1 MVEPTGFTPK
11 RNMLKT
17 FLLGALA
24 LFGVVCLF
32 QSGAIGHVR
41 LVGHHGLAGEVHH
54 IDEGDLQE
62 AMENMLHVM
71 KAMSNPLQLKE
82 ALQNSPMANEPEV
95 KAMLENPEQLEQELK
110 AVRELAGLVAL
121 ALQQVQ
127 QEPETA
133 QGAVDQMQ
141 KVLDQAHE
149 MIHVPGLRKLLLE
162 AQAAQQES
170 GRKLL
175 DGLTAAQK
183 LQMLPLVMPLFAE
196 RADGFQVPAMTA
208 GARAR
213 TAAPT
218 MQAMDNL
225 KTLAKEL
232 NPVVGYWDPLNLA
245 GGEFWDQSQEATI
258 GFLRHAEI
266 KHGRVAMAAFVG
278 YCVQSNFHFP
288 WKLTGEISFDD
299 IAAAGGPPDQWDA
312 LPTNAKLQI
321 ILFIGFLEFW
331 SENNYVLASSGQTH
345 YMRGGKPGAFP
356 SLKKEIPHP
365 IPFELFDPF
374 NLQKNKSDE
383 WKAEKLRTEINNGRL
398 AMLGIMA
405 FLAESKVPGSVP
417 ALGGLGIA
425 PYSGEVMAPFSSGDV
440 GLPFV
445 SGMLE
450 SNPIGSFR

>member
-1 MVEPTGFTPK
+1 MTSSP
-11 RNMLKT
+11 
-17 FLLGALA
+17 
-24 LFGVVCLF
+24 
-32 QSGAIGHVR
+32 Q
-41 LVGHHGLAGEVHH
+41 
-54 IDEGDLQE
+54 
-62 AMENMLHVM
+62 
-71 KAMSNPLQLKE
+71 QLKE
-82 ALQNSPMANEPEV
+82 ALQNSGMADAPEV
-95 KAMLENPEQLEQELK
+95 KAMLEDPAQLEQELK
-110 AVRELAGLVAL
+110 VVREVAGLVEL

-133 QGAVDQMQ
+133 HGAVEQMQ
-141 KVLDQAHE
+141 QVLDQAHE
-149 MIHVPGLRKLLLE
+149 MIHLPGLRKLLLE
-162 AQAAQQES
+162 ADAAQQDS

-183 LQMLPLVMPLFAE
+183 LQMLPMVMPLFAK
-196 RADGFQVPAMTA
+196 RADGFQVPAMSA

-213 TAAPT
+213 TAAPS

-278 YCVQSNFHFP
+278 YCVQSNTHFP

-321 ILFIGFLEFW
+321 ILFIGFLKFW

-345 YMRGGKPGAFP
+345 YMRGGKP
-356 SLKKEIPHP
+356 
-365 IPFELFDPF
+365 
-374 NLQKNKSDE
+374 
-383 WKAEKLRTEINNGRL
+383 
-398 AMLGIMA
+398 
-405 FLAESKVPGSVP
+405 
-417 ALGGLGIA
+417 
-425 PYSGEVMAPFSSGDV
+425 
-440 GLPFV
+440 
-445 SGMLE
+445 
-450 SNPIGSFR
+450 